1 MTPSPLA
8 RLRPRV
14 ALPLL
19 AAAAPAPDPSG
30 LGDVAGGPARDPGH
44 PGSLPSNREWVADP
58 VPVRV
63 RMTYEG
69 TKIHDR
75 ENLGLFGIHFDLL
88 DIWDAV
94 PGLYAHVGGYGAAA
108 GGRGGLFTGGFGLGW
123 RHPLGDGIEF
133 DANAFFGA
141 GGGGGAPQGSG
152 LMLRESIG
160 LEYAASDRLGLRV
173 EAANIHFPDGDIDG
187 QEVAVGL
194 SWKGRPWIAR
204 NDIEAV
210 RAYPATEAPD
220 PNRLRVGLS
229 GLSHQPFNQARRT
242 DGSKITADIGLIG
255 VRGDWFLD
263 QNFFV
268 TVSAHGALTGDVDG
282 YAQLLGGVGYALPLG
297 LGVDLEGAVR
307 LGAGGGG
314 GVDTGGG
321 FLALPTLGL
330 RANFNPTTSLAV
342 HAGRLYSLNGTFDAT
357 SILAEIGFSTST
369 PSYSPGIPGLRV
381 PDGTPLSLWQLEVKE
396 RIYFPTA
403 GTELKNGGGMDT
415 VHELGLGVAYPLA
428 WDLDFTGEA
437 FGAYSGDVGGY
448 AEGWLGLRLRHGFER
463 LPGTEG
469 ILGFSLGAGGGGGV
483 AVGDGLLWNG
493 RAGLGWVLSPSAALE
508 LTLGYTD
515 AVAGEFNAYTAQLGV
530 SWRFALP
537 VSR

>member
-1 MTPSPLA
+1 MTHFPLA
-8 RLRPRV
+8 RLLSLTL
-14 ALPLL
+14 LPLL
-19 AAAAPAPDPSG
+19 AAPALAQDPGG
-30 LGDVAGGPARDPGH
+30 LSDVAGGPARDPDR
-44 PGSLPSNREWVADP
+44 PEILPANRQWVADP

-69 TKIHDR
+69 TKIHDT
-75 ENLGLFGIHFDLL
+75 EDLGLFGIHFDLL
-88 DIWDAV
+88 DIWSGI

-108 GGRGGLFTGGFGLGW
+108 GQRGGFFTGGFGFGW
-123 RHPLGDGIEF
+123 RHDLGEGLEL

-141 GGGGGAPQGSG
+141 GGGGAAPQGSG
-152 LMLRESIG
+152 LMLRESLG
-160 LEYAASDRLGLRV
+160 LEYAASDRLGIRAEV
-173 EAANIHFPDGDIDG
+173 ANIHFPDGDIDG
-187 QEVAVGL
+187 QEVVIGL

-210 RAYPATEAPD
+210 RAYPATAAPD
-220 PNRLRVGLS
+220 PSRLRVGLS
-229 GLSHQPFNQARRT
+229 GISHEPFSQARRT
-242 DGSKITADIGLIG
+242 DGTKITEDIGLIG

-282 YAQLLGGVGYALPLG
+282 YAQLLGGVGYAQPLAG
-297 LGVDLEGAVR
+297 GIDLEGAVR

-314 GVDTGGG
+314 AVDTGGG
-321 FLALPTLGL
+321 FMALPTLGL
-330 RANFNPTTSLAV
+330 RANFNPTTSLAL
-342 HAGRLYSLNGTFDAT
+342 HYGRLYSLNGSFDAS
-357 SILAEIGFSTST
+357 SIMAELGFSTTT
-369 PSYSPGIPGLRV
+369 PSYSPGIAGLRI
-381 PDGTPLSLWQLEVKE
+381 PDGTPLSLWQLEIKD
-396 RIYFPTA
+396 RIYFPTS
-403 GTELKNGGGMDT
+403 GMTLKNGTDMKT

-437 FGAYSGDVGGY
+437 FGAYSGDIGGY
-448 AEGWLGLRLRHGFER
+448 AEGWLGLRMRHGFQR

-469 ILGFSLGAGGGGGV
+469 ILGFSMGAGGGGGV

-515 AVAGEFNAYTAQLGV
+515 AVAGEFSAYTAQFGV